1 MSHNEV
7 SQHNGMGWAAVKEF
21 QVGRSFEAF
30 VQFVRREQKKTAK
43 GDPYYTCVFGDK
55 TGKVESMAW
64 QNSDLFRWCQNWE
77 PGEALW
83 ISGTMTQRD
92 PKYKPNLEIHEYER
106 IQENPDRFKD
116 FEWSL
121 LIDASRFAPDALREK
136 ILQMLHQNVN
146 DHRLVELVELIM
158 ADHWAVLS
166 TLPAASRMHHAM
178 KTGWLEHIWS
188 MTRMAITI
196 GKHYAGYYNDL
207 DPPLQTDILIV
218 GATLHDIGKVLELS
232 YDQRTEATYT
242 TPGRLLGHI
251 VMGRDMI
258 RQAADRLEQKLDEER
273 LLRLEHAVLAH
284 HGCLE
289 FGSPVLPQTL
299 EAFILSQ
306 IDDMDAKINTIA
318 RGLKQIQP
326 VDEESADPAKSQVW
340 TERLTAFTPGR
351 AFYRGTALEP
361 VPQKPQCDV
370 KVLEAEPV
378 EGTA

>member
-1 MSHNEV
+1 MSHNEL
-7 SQHNGMGWAAVKEF
+7 SHQSGMGWAVVSEF
-21 QVGRSFEAF
+21 QVGRSFEAY
-30 VQFVRREQKKTAK
+30 VQFVRREQRKTAK
-43 GDPYYTCVFGDK
+43 GDPFYICVFGDK

-77 PGEALW
+77 PGDALW
-83 ISGTMTQRD
+83 IAGTLAQKDM
-92 PKYKPNLEIHEYER
+92 KYKPNLEIHEFER
-106 IQENPDRFKD
+106 IEDNPAKFKD

-121 LIDASRFAPDALREK
+121 LIDASKFAPEALREK
-136 ILQMLHQNVN
+136 ILQMLHQNVG
-146 DHRLVELVELIM
+146 DHRLVELVELII

-166 TLPAASRMHHAM
+166 SLPAASRMHHAM

-188 MTRMAITI
+188 MTRLAITI
-196 GKHYAGYYNDL
+196 GKHYATYYNEL

-232 YDQRTEATYT
+232 YDQRSEASYT

-258 RQAADRLEQKLDEER
+258 RQAAGRLDQKLDEER

-306 IDDMDAKINTIA
+306 IDDMDAKINSIA
-318 RGLKQIQP
+318 RGLKQAQP
-326 VDEESADPAKSQVW
+326 ADPESADPAKAQLW
-340 TERLTAFTPGR
+340 TDKITAFTPGR
-351 AFYRGTALEP
+351 AFYRGTSLEP
-361 VPQKPQCDV
+361 PPQKPAPQEELAV
-370 KVLEAEPV
+370 AEST
-378 EGTA
+378 EGG